1 MKTSLIAAS
10 ALLAFASIANA
21 QQPLVAKTERTVSSV
36 PQQPSAVLQQ
46 TAAAAPAQFVTPNLS
61 APTVTPELWVYAQEL
76 RRHEDPAQAVRRKAE
91 LKAEQR
97 MARLAAMH
105 WYGFSNSPPVATPTP
120 FMGEYS
126 PAWVGNG
133 WNRYDWVAAS
143 SPGAVL
149 HVDSYSVLR

>member
-10 ALLAFASIANA
+10 ALLAVVSIANA
-21 QQPLVAKTERTVSSV
+21 QQPLVAKTERTVASV

-46 TAAAAPAQFVTPNLS
+46 TATAAPAQFVTPNLS

-105 WYGFSNSPPVATPTP
+105 WYGFSNSRPVASPIP

-126 PAWVGNG
+126 PAWGGNG

-149 HVDSYSVLR
+149 HVDSNSVLR